1 MRQMRTRHIRPL
13 LLRKV
18 GLHTVMGWLWATSFM
33 WNLRDGNWP
42 EKILHQGHLL
52 LQFNIQS
59 WISQQL
65 PVKLKRHVSKL
76 VIGKSLLLRVQNL
89 NKAGHLRPS
98 GHIRPSGILDVNTV
112 ANGSMEK
119 SHLSGIALTVLRA
132 HHSTMGDVVLGKKLW
147 YKFRACWDQCKVP
160 QHILRRDVPLC
171 MMCGSEQ
178 HWARNCPT
186 ILHARDTQEVATQTE
201 WHDPQIET
209 EPSAFFAW
217 IACCVTR
224 R

>member
-13 LLRKV
+13 LLRKF

-52 LQFNIQS
+52 IRFNIQS
-59 WISQQL
+59 WISPQQL

-119 SHLSGIALTVLRA
+119 SHLSGIAITVLRA
-132 HHSTMGDVVLGKKLW
+132 HHSTMDDVVLGKKLW
-147 YKFRACWDQCKVP
+147 YKFRAYRPGVEPLQDAQTPHDGSRCPGVAEFRVP
-160 QHILRRDVPLC
+160 VSWSL
-171 MMCGSEQ
+171 
-178 HWARNCPT
+178 
-186 ILHARDTQEVATQTE
+186 
-201 WHDPQIET
+201 
-209 EPSAFFAW
+209 
-217 IACCVTR
+217 
-224 R
+224 

>member
-119 SHLSGIALTVLRA
+119 SHLSGIAITVLRA

-147 YKFRACWDQCKVP
+147 YKFRACRPGVE
-160 QHILRRDVPLC
+160 PLQDAQTPYDSSRC
-171 MMCGSEQ
+171 PGGRVSVNNKCFLSIVKNRCGAGVRSAVGCTCSETLM
-178 HWARNCPT
+178 AGFGP
-186 ILHARDTQEVATQTE
+186 
-201 WHDPQIET
+201 
-209 EPSAFFAW
+209 
-217 IACCVTR
+217 
-224 R
+224 